1 MANKPLQVCANAN
14 CNGGVDGQTKKN
26 NSWAA
31 KRTCQKKIS
40 RPPTGKE
47 GETPETPETRGT

>member
-1 MANKPLQVCANAN
+1 MQTAMAELMAKP
-14 CNGGVDGQTKKN
+14 KKN

>member
-1 MANKPLQVCANAN
+1 MQTAMAELMANH
-14 CNGGVDGQTKKN
+14 TKKT

-31 KRTCQKKIS
+31 KRTWQKKIS